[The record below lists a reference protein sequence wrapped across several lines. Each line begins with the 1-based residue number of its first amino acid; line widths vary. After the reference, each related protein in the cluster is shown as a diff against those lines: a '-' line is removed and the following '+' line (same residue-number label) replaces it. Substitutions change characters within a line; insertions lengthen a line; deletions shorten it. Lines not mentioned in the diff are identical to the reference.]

1 MREALRVCSF
11 NYTGQFQSL
20 EKRNE
25 QSGIALTLFILTLKS
40 PTGAKEKHKPM
51 KKIAFLIFA
60 VIMVMMT
67 AESAVAARKKVA
79 VYAEGDITAS
89 QKKVINSAIMQ
100 RLSGNKDYCPFER
113 SDSFLNALMKE
124 QDYQLSG
131 EVPESQIRKVG
142 ERFGVNY
149 VIAIDA
155 AIFDDKTCHMSG
167 RLINLETGE
176 VIKTANQ
183 QRRFEGTATITAMA
197 NNIAYRLLVN
207 K

>member
-1 MREALRVCSF
+1 MLVQLYRAIPEPRKAERAIGYSSHAFYF
-11 NYTGQFQSL
+11 NP
-20 EKRNE
+20 
-25 QSGIALTLFILTLKS
+25 IS
-40 PTGAKEKHKPM
+40 PTGAKEKRKPM
-51 KKIAFLIFA
+51 KKIAFLIFT

-113 SDSFLNALMKE
+113 TESFLNALMKE

-142 ERFGVNY
+142 ERFGVDY

>member
-1 MREALRVCSF
+1 
-11 NYTGQFQSL
+11 
-20 EKRNE
+20 
-25 QSGIALTLFILTLKS
+25 
-40 PTGAKEKHKPM
+40 
-51 KKIAFLIFA
+51 
-60 VIMVMMT
+60 
-67 AESAVAARKKVA
+67 
-79 VYAEGDITAS
+79 
-89 QKKVINSAIMQ
+89 
-100 RLSGNKDYCPFER
+100 
-113 SDSFLNALMKE
+113 MKE

-142 ERFGVNY
+142 ERFGVDY